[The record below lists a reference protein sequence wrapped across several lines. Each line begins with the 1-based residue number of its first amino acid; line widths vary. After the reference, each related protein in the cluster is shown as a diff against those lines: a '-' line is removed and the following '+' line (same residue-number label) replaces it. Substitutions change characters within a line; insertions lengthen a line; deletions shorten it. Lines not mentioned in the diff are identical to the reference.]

1 MISLQNGRART
12 GLADSLSD
20 LTQLHNYEPH
30 KPHTFS
36 MADDF
41 VIERPLS
48 PAENFFRSRT
58 DLDFFRNFFVVG
70 TYSRNLSESL
80 PLLYR
85 ALRKIILDYHI
96 LICNV
101 FKDPGAGHCFF
112 RPIKCA
118 TLGDLVEL
126 DPALFCEK
134 PVSEEF
140 MNMLLR
146 KKYFELYT
154 EKPLFKLVF
163 AGNDRLGVTFEHTI
177 ADGVVG
183 PYFHE
188 EFLKSLAYCDDDK
201 NNIEY
206 VNLYGPQPDSI
217 DFSTPIF
224 VYADDVKYVRH
235 SLPPPMEVGMQ
246 DPSLDYTLGDPQHY
260 SISVP
265 ESHPEKWPGRLPAT
279 KDFSVAF
286 KIVNIPSR
294 ELKLI
299 LAKCKE
305 HKVTLTSYITY
316 VQALALQPIYGDK
329 HHFPTVMA
337 VTLRRFLLSKKISPE
352 YKSVFE
358 KDYKLMGNYAHM
370 GLRESFA
377 PAYRFSWKKV
387 EQINANLAKT
397 VTNDRLLNTLKP
409 FLDAADNLSDNLELF
424 TLGLG
429 KNKLEGTKISNV
441 GFVNFPVYEAG
452 DRNWTVNDLVFGQ
465 DLAPGASE
473 FALSVISTNFG
484 GLNIVLSYYDQL
496 FDDCEYD
503 NFDWL
508 VGRLQKL
515 LLECAHT

>member
-1 MISLQNGRART
+1 MTN
-12 GLADSLSD
+12 D
-20 LTQLHNYEPH
+20 L
-30 KPHTFS
+30 
-36 MADDF
+36 

-70 TYSRNLSESL
+70 AYSRDLTENL

-101 FKDPGAGHCFF
+101 FKDQEAGLCFF
-112 RPIKCA
+112 RPINRA

-126 DPALFCEK
+126 DPALFCGE

-146 KKYFELYT
+146 KRYFDLYI
-154 EKPLFKLVF
+154 EKPLFRLVF
-163 AGNDRLGVTFEHTI
+163 AGKNRLGVTFEHTI

-201 NNIEY
+201 NDTEY
-206 VNLYGPQPDSI
+206 ANLYGLQPDSV
-217 DFSTPIF
+217 DFNTPIF
-224 VYADDVKYVRH
+224 VYADDVKYIRH
-235 SLPPPMEVGMQ
+235 SLPPPMEAGMQ
-246 DPSLDYTLGDPQHY
+246 DPSLDYTFGDPNHY
-260 SISVP
+260 SIAVP
-265 ESHPEKWPGRLPAT
+265 ESHSEKWPGRLPAT
-279 KDFSVAF
+279 KDYSVAF
-286 KIVNIPSR
+286 KIVNIPPQ

-316 VQALALQPIYGDK
+316 VQALAFQPIYGDK
-329 HHFPTVMA
+329 YHFPTVMA
-337 VTLRRFLLSKKISPE
+337 VTLRRFLLAEKIGPE
-352 YKSVFE
+352 YKSVFA

-377 PAYRFSWKKV
+377 PAHEFSWEKV

-397 VTNDRLLNTLKP
+397 VTNDRLLNTLRP
-409 FLDAADNLSDNLELF
+409 FLDAADSLSDNHELF
-424 TLGLG
+424 TSGLG

-452 DRNWTVNDLVFGQ
+452 GRKWTISDLVFGQ

-473 FALSVISTNFG
+473 FVLSVISTNLG

-496 FDDCEYD
+496 FEDCEYE

-508 VGRLQKL
+508 AGRLQKL